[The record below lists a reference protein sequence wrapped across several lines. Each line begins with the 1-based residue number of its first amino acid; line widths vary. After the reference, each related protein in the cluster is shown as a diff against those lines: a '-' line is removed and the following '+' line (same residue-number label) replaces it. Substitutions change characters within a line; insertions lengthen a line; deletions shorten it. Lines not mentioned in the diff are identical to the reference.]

1 MILAIQGTL
10 KSLFQH
16 HSLKVSIL
24 HCSAFF
30 TVQLSYLYMTTG
42 KTIALTI
49 QTFVDKVMTLLF
61 NKLSRFAISFP
72 GGSGKESACNV
83 EDLGLIPG
91 LERSPGAGHDNP
103 LQYFCLENP
112 HGQGSLVRYSP
123 WGHKESGTTEQPGT
137 VHRFVISFLPRSK
150 CLSISSLQSKSALI
164 LEPKKI
170 KFVTLF
176 PFFPHLF
183 SMR

>member
-1 MILAIQGTL
+1 MLKLMSIERMIPSNHPILCHPFLLLPSTISSIRVFSSELTL
-10 KSLFQH
+10 PIGWPKYWSFSFSISPSNEYLGLISFRIDWFDPCYPRDTQSLFQH

-112 HGQGSLVRYSP
+112 HG
-123 WGHKESGTTEQPGT
+123 
-137 VHRFVISFLPRSK
+137 
-150 CLSISSLQSKSALI
+150 
-164 LEPKKI
+164 
-170 KFVTLF
+170 
-176 PFFPHLF
+176 
-183 SMR
+183 